1 MLLDSMISFSFDELT
16 AKSVKRNIDRS
27 DMFRDLKTTLIVSEM
42 TSLADI
48 DHFASLENGE

>member
-1 MLLDSMISFSFDELT
+1 MISFSFDEST
-16 AKSVKRNIDRS
+16 AKLVKRNIDKS